1 MNSHTAS
8 ADRPAWRTAAIL
20 APVNN
25 DATPAAADA
34 HQGRRAAISR
44 EDLITAALRLI
55 GPHRSV
61 STLSLREVARE
72 ADIAPNSFY
81 RHFRDID
88 ALAVALIELAG
99 ASLREI
105 VRNARIRATEGGST
119 VQSSV
124 RVFLEQ
130 IRADGKLLHVLL
142 REGTAGS
149 DAFKAAVDR
158 ELNHFEEEL
167 HADLVRYDIDS
178 HRPLHQPR
186 VVARAITRLVFA
198 LGATAMDRPASADA
212 ELAEQMTAMVR
223 MILLGARSMGER
235 LRRN

>member
-1 MNSHTAS
+1 
-8 ADRPAWRTAAIL
+8 
-20 APVNN
+20 VNT

-61 STLSLREVARE
+61 STLSLREVARA

-99 ASLREI
+99 RSLREI
-105 VRNARIRATEGGST
+105 IRNARIRAGEGGST

-167 HADLVRYDIDS
+167 YADLVRYDTGS
-178 HRPLHQPR
+178 NRPLYQPR
-186 VVARAITRLVFA
+186 VVARAVTRLVFA
-198 LGATAMDRPASADA
+198 LGATAMDRPAAADG

-235 LRRN
+235 ARKPAG

>member
-1 MNSHTAS
+1 MTDPTPLHPAPGHT
-8 ADRPAWRTAAIL
+8 
-20 APVNN
+20 V
-25 DATPAAADA
+25 
-34 HQGRRAAISR
+34 RAAPSGPGRKPQISR
-44 EDLITAALRLI
+44 DDLIAAALRLL

-105 VRNARIRATEGGST
+105 IRNARVRATEGGST

-130 IRADGKLLHVLL
+130 IRADGNLLHVLL

-158 ELNHFEEEL
+158 ELNHFEVEL
-167 HADLVRYDIDS
+167 HADLVRYDAAS
-178 HRPLHQPR
+178 SRPLHQPR
-186 VVARAITRLVFA
+186 VVARAVTRLVFA
-198 LGATAMDRPASADA
+198 LGATAMDRPAADDA
-212 ELAEQMTAMVR
+212 ELAEQMTAMIR

-235 LRRN
+235 ARRP